1 MGLLCKSPN
10 FQAEEFSFNAV
21 YVVSF
26 HALLRFYCI
35 FRSFLW
41 VTIRVLSGAKIR
53 RKWDWQ
59 GKNEIFSSKKLTE
72 WDKSCNFVVE
82 KS

>member
-1 MGLLCKSPN
+1 MNLPVKSAN
-10 FQAEEFSFNAV
+10 FKGEEFSFNAV

-26 HALLRFYCI
+26 HAILRFYCI
-35 FRSFLW
+35 FCSFLW

-59 GKNEIFSSKKLTE
+59 GELWKK
-72 WDKSCNFVVE
+72 
-82 KS
+82 